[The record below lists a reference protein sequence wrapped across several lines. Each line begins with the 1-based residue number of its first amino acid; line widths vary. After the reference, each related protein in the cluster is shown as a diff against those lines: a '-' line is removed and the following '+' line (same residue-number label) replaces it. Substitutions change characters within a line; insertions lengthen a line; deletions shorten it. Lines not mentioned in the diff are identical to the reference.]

1 MVNMSKRAKHRLAQ
15 ASRRDGQWSFPADL
29 LLVWILLGALI
40 LRLFALRDITGSAYG
55 SFLLWDE
62 RFYHEWAKRIAAGT
76 YTSTAVYE
84 FAPLP
89 AYLMALIY
97 RLLTPDVFL
106 VRLLNVVL
114 GILTCGIIYLIGTR
128 LGGRRVGLV
137 AAAIAALYKPF
148 ILYSVVPLKESLS
161 VCLCAATIWLFLS
174 LLEAAGP
181 ESRRWTLRAGLLGL
195 AAGLLLNVR
204 PNAIVILPVLPLGIA
219 YAGWRAQVNLRR
231 LVLLLAFLLLGFAGA
246 LSPFMIR
253 NYMVAGSF
261 QLTTSQMGFNL
272 YLGNNPQNPTPY
284 YRPVPFAITS
294 PFQQG
299 IQFTIEA
306 SRRAGRTLSAEEAS
320 SFWAREVTAS
330 AAAAPG
336 AFARKL
342 GQKTLA
348 LFNQFEACD
357 HYHIPFLAQF
367 VPFFKLP
374 LPTFWL
380 ILPLG
385 MAGMLL
391 GGVPP
396 WKGRSL
402 LVIFVLYGLTLV
414 AFFTNG
420 RYRLPLLTILIPF
433 AAVALDR
440 FWTWYREGERA
451 RLGALA
457 SVAVVSGLI
466 AGLPVQGSDDLTG
479 YYNTHALAVFARG
492 TEAEAIRYWKA
503 SAAMNGIFSD
513 FANLSLAQRAYAR
526 GSEAEGR
533 SHLDRIHD
541 DSYAAAQKYDLLG
554 DAWVR
559 RNRAAEA
566 AAAYERSLAINSGE
580 QRTRAKLIHLYR
592 LADPAKVA
600 QEEQIF
606 RQIEAFYRG
615 A

>member
-1 MVNMSKRAKHRLAQ
+1 
-15 ASRRDGQWSFPADL
+15 
-29 LLVWILLGALI
+29 
-40 LRLFALRDITGSAYG
+40 
-55 SFLLWDE
+55 
-62 RFYHEWAKRIAAGT
+62 
-76 YTSTAVYE
+76 
-84 FAPLP
+84 
-89 AYLMALIY
+89 
-97 RLLTPDVFL
+97 
-106 VRLLNVVL
+106 
-114 GILTCGIIYLIGTR
+114 
-128 LGGRRVGLV
+128 
-137 AAAIAALYKPF
+137 
-148 ILYSVVPLKESLS
+148 
-161 VCLCAATIWLFLS
+161 
-174 LLEAAGP
+174 
-181 ESRRWTLRAGLLGL
+181 
-195 AAGLLLNVR
+195 
-204 PNAIVILPVLPLGIA
+204 
-219 YAGWRAQVNLRR
+219 
-231 LVLLLAFLLLGFAGA
+231 
-246 LSPFMIR
+246 
-253 NYMVAGSF
+253 
-261 QLTTSQMGFNL
+261 
-272 YLGNNPQNPTPY
+272 
-284 YRPVPFAITS
+284 
-294 PFQQG
+294 
-299 IQFTIEA
+299 
-306 SRRAGRTLSAEEAS
+306 
-320 SFWAREVTAS
+320 
-330 AAAAPG
+330 
-336 AFARKL
+336 
-342 GQKTLA
+342 
-348 LFNQFEACD
+348 
-357 HYHIPFLAQF
+357 
-367 VPFFKLP
+367 
-374 LPTFWL
+374 
-380 ILPLG
+380 

-466 AGLPVQGSDDLTG
+466 AGLPVPASDDLTG

-492 TEAEAIRYWKA
+492 TEAEAVRYWKA

-533 SHLDRIHD
+533 SHLDRIRD

-566 AAAYERSLAINSGE
+566 AAAYKRSLAINSGE
-580 QRTRAKLIHLYR
+580 QRTRAKLIQLYR